1 MNTGSYPTF
10 VTAAPAT
17 SFSTCS
23 SANMT
28 QVNTG
33 NKFTNVQQQTATV
46 NASTIVNTSNTSGQ
60 VVALLNNDEAAG
72 VTYLRP
78 LESNGFAVNLAG
90 VGSSNQ
96 QGQVLNI
103 FFIILSVLSFLN
115 HSGFIL

>member
-17 SFSTCS
+17 SFNTCS

-28 QVNTG
+28 QVNAG
-33 NKFTNVQQQTATV
+33 NKYTNVQQQTSTV
-46 NASTIVNTSNTSGQ
+46 SANTVVNTSNTSGQ
-60 VVALLNNDEAAG
+60 VVALLNSDEAG

-78 LESNGFAVNLAG
+78 LDSNGFAVNLAG

-96 QGQVLNI
+96 QGQVNLMFN
-103 FFIILSVLSFLN
+103 FYFLQVY
-115 HSGFIL
+115 

>member
-17 SFSTCS
+17 SFNTCS

-28 QVNTG
+28 QVNAG
-33 NKFTNVQQQTATV
+33 NKYTNVQQQTTTV
-46 NASTIVNTSNTSGQ
+46 NSNTIVNTSNTSGQ
-60 VVALLNNDEAAG
+60 VVALLNSDEAG

-78 LESNGFAVNLAG
+78 LDSNGFAVNLAG

-96 QGQVLNI
+96 QGQVSLTFHVVYICVYFVCILII
-103 FFIILSVLSFLN
+103 F
-115 HSGFIL
+115 

>member
-17 SFSTCS
+17 SFNTCS

-33 NKFTNVQQQTATV
+33 NKYTNVQQQTDTSNTNTV
-46 NASTIVNTSNTSGQ
+46 VNTSNTSGQ
-60 VVALLNNDEAAG
+60 VVALLNSDEAG

-78 LESNGFAVNLAG
+78 LDSNGFAVNLAG

-96 QGQVLNI
+96 QGQI
-103 FFIILSVLSFLN
+103 FTIPITVPGSKPENKVKLYKFK
-115 HSGFIL
+115 

>member
-17 SFSTCS
+17 SFNTCS

-28 QVNTG
+28 QVNSG
-33 NKFTNVQQQTATV
+33 NKYTNVQQQTATTV
-46 NASTIVNTSNTSGQ
+46 NANTIVNTSNTSGQ
-60 VVALLNNDEAAG
+60 VVALLNSDEAG

-78 LESNGFAVNLAG
+78 IDSNSFAVNLAG

-96 QGQVLNI
+96 QGQVS
-103 FFIILSVLSFLN
+103 FKTFI
-115 HSGFIL
+115 

>member
-17 SFSTCS
+17 SFNTCS

-33 NKFTNVQQQTATV
+33 NKYTTVQQQTDTSNSNTV
-46 NASTIVNTSNTSGQ
+46 VNTSNTSGQ
-60 VVALLNNDEAAG
+60 VVALLNSDEAG

-78 LESNGFAVNLAG
+78 LDSNGFAVNLAG

-96 QGQVLNI
+96 QGQVCY
-103 FFIILSVLSFLN
+103 
-115 HSGFIL
+115 FILYFFLINSY